1 VKLLALFWIFFRIGL
16 VSFGGVFSVLPE
28 LQRALVD
35 DGLVTQEGFLR
46 AFVLGQVVPG
56 PNMAMCT
63 VIGWHVAGLAGAV
76 VAFVG
81 IYSGPVAIMGAAYAG
96 YHRWRNITWVRRLEL
111 AMRPVVLGLLAASA
125 ASLMWTAAGTHHV
138 LALVVA
144 VVVGVLAAT
153 TRISALAVLFVGAA
167 AWSIGQLLVRGL

>member
-1 VKLLALFWIFFRIGL
+1 VKLLGLFWIFFRLGL

-35 DGLVTQEGFLR
+35 GGLVTPEGFVQ

-63 VIGWHVAGLAGAV
+63 VIGWHVAGLAGAL

-81 IYSGPVAIMGAAYAG
+81 IYSGPVAIMGAAYAL
-96 YHRWRNITWVRRLEL
+96 YHRWRDVTWVRRMEL

-125 ASLMWTAAGTHHV
+125 LTLMWTAAAGRYWQ
-138 LALVVA
+138 ALGVA
-144 VVVGVLAAT
+144 LLVGVLAAT
-153 TRISALAVLFVGAA
+153 TRLGALTLLFVGAA
-167 AWSIGQLLVRGL
+167 GWSLGQLLLP

>member
-1 VKLLALFWIFFRIGL
+1 MKLLALFWIFFRIGL

-35 DGLVTQEGFLR
+35 DGLVTQEGFLK

-96 YHRWRNITWVRRLEL
+96 YHRWRNVTWVRRLEL

-138 LALVVA
+138 LAVLVA
-144 VVVGVLAAT
+144 AVVGVLAAT
-153 TRISALAVLFVGAA
+153 TRISALAVLFVGAV
-167 AWSIGQLLVRGL
+167 AWSVGLLLL

>member
-1 VKLLALFWIFFRIGL
+1 VKLLALFWIFFRVGL

-35 DGLVTQEGFLR
+35 GGLVTPEGFVQ

-63 VIGWHVAGLAGAV
+63 VIGWHVAGPAGAL
-76 VAFVG
+76 VAFLG
-81 IYSGPVAIMGAAYAG
+81 IYSGPVAMMGAAYAA
-96 YHRWRNITWVRRLEL
+96 YHRWRAVIWVRRLEL

-125 ASLMWTAAGTHHV
+125 ATLRWTAAGAHHV
-138 LALVVA
+138 LALGGA
-144 VVVGVLAAT
+144 VVVGALAAKS
-153 TRISALAVLFVGAA
+153 RLGALSLLFVGAL
-167 AWSIGQLLVRGL
+167 AWTVGQLLL

>member
-1 VKLLALFWIFFRIGL
+1 MKLLGLFWIFFRLGL
-16 VSFGGVFSVLPE
+16 VSFGGVFAVLPE

-35 DGLVTQEGFLR
+35 RGFVTPEGFVQ

-63 VIGWHVAGLAGAV
+63 VIGWHVAGLPGAV

-81 IYSGPVAIMGAAYAG
+81 IYTGPVAIMGAAYAV
-96 YHRWRNITWVRRLEL
+96 YHRWRRVTWVRRLEL
-111 AMRPVVLGLLAASA
+111 AMRPVVLGLLSASA

-138 LALVVA
+138 LAIAVA
-144 VVVGVLAAT
+144 VLVG
-153 TRISALAVLFVGAA
+153 ALATRTRFGALGLLFVGAL
-167 AWSIGQLLVRGL
+167 AWSAGQLLS

>member
-1 VKLLALFWIFFRIGL
+1 VKLLALFWIFFRVGL

-28 LQRALVD
+28 LQRELVD
-35 DGLVTQEGFLR
+35 GGLITPDGFVQ

-63 VIGWHVAGLAGAV
+63 VIGWHVYGLAGAV
-76 VAFVG
+76 VAFVA
-81 IYSGPVAIMGAAYAG
+81 IYSGPVAMMGAAYAV
-96 YHRWRNITWVRRLEL
+96 YHRWRNVTWVRRLEL

-125 ASLMWTAAGTHHV
+125 ASLMWTAAGTQHV

-144 VVVGVLAAT
+144 VLVGLLAAK
-153 TRISALAVLFVGAA
+153 TRLGALALLFVGAA
-167 AWSIGQLLVRGL
+167 AWSVGQLVL

>member
-1 VKLLALFWIFFRIGL
+1 VKLLGLFWVFFRLGL

-35 DGLVTQEGFLR
+35 GGLVTPEGFVQ

-63 VIGWHVAGLAGAV
+63 VIGWHVAGPAGAV
-76 VAFVG
+76 AAFLG
-81 IYSGPVAIMGAAYAG
+81 IYSGPVAMMGVAYAV
-96 YHRWRNITWVRRLEL
+96 YHRWRAVTWVRRLEL

-125 ASLMWTAAGTHHV
+125 ASLMWTAAGGQHV
-138 LALVVA
+138 LAIAVA
-144 VVVGVLAAT
+144 VLVGVLAART
-153 TRISALAVLFVGAA
+153 KLGALSLLFVGAA
-167 AWSIGQLLVRGL
+167 AWSLGQLLF

>member
-35 DGLVTQEGFLR
+35 GGLVTPEGFIQ

-56 PNMAMCT
+56 PKWRCAPSSA
-63 VIGWHVAGLAGAV
+63 WHAAGPAGAV
-76 VAFVG
+76 VAFLG
-81 IYSGPVAIMGAAYAG
+81 IYSGPVAMMGVAYAV
-96 YHRWRNITWVRRLEL
+96 YHRWRDVTWVRRLEL
-111 AMRPVVLGLLAASA
+111 AMRPVVLGLLGASA

-144 VVVGVLAAT
+144 VAVGVLAAK
-153 TRISALAVLFVGAA
+153 TRLGALSLLFVGAA
-167 AWSIGQLLVRGL
+167 TWSLGQLVL

>member
-1 VKLLALFWIFFRIGL
+1 MKLLGLFWIFFRVGL

-35 DGLVTQEGFLR
+35 GGLVTNQGFIQ

-63 VIGWHVAGLAGAV
+63 AIGWHVAGPAGAA

-81 IYSGPVAIMGAAYAG
+81 IYSGPVAIMGAAYAV
-96 YHRWRNITWVRRLEL
+96 YHRWRNVTWVRRLEL
-111 AMRPVVLGLLAASA
+111 AMRPVVLGLLGASA
-125 ASLMWTAAGTHHV
+125 ISLMLTAANGQRL
-138 LALVVA
+138 LALGVA
-144 VVVGVLAAT
+144 IVVGFLAAR
-153 TRISALAVLFVGAA
+153 TRLGALSLLFVGAA
-167 AWSIGQLLVRGL
+167 AWSLGQALL

>member
-35 DGLVTQEGFLR
+35 DGLITQEGFLK

-76 VAFVG
+76 AAFVG

-96 YHRWRNITWVRRLEL
+96 YHRWRNVTWVRRLEL

-138 LALVVA
+138 LALLVA
-144 VVVGVLAAT
+144 AVVGVLAAT
-153 TRISALAVLFVGAA
+153 TRMSALSVLFVGAL
-167 AWSIGQLLVRGL
+167 AWSLGQALL

>member
-1 VKLLALFWIFFRIGL
+1 VKLLALFWIFFRVGL

-28 LQRALVD
+28 LQRELVD
-35 DGLVTQEGFLR
+35 GGLITPDGFVQ

-63 VIGWHVAGLAGAV
+63 VIGWHVYGLAGAV
-76 VAFVG
+76 VAFVA
-81 IYSGPVAIMGAAYAG
+81 IYSGPVAMMGTAYAV
-96 YHRWRNITWVRRLEL
+96 YHRWRDVTWVRRLEL

-125 ASLMWTAAGTHHV
+125 ASLMWTAAGTQHV

-144 VVVGVLAAT
+144 VGVGVLAVK
-153 TRISALAVLFVGAA
+153 TRLGALALLFVGAA
-167 AWSIGQLLVRGL
+167 TWSLGQLVL

>member
-1 VKLLALFWIFFRIGL
+1 MNLLALFWIFFRLGL

-35 DGLVTQEGFLR
+35 GGLVTPEGFVQ

-63 VIGWHVAGLAGAV
+63 VIGWHVAGPAGAL
-76 VAFVG
+76 VAFLG
-81 IYSGPVAIMGAAYAG
+81 IYSGPVAIMGAAYAA
-96 YHRWRNITWVRRLEL
+96 YHRWRAVTWVRRLEL

-125 ASLMWTAAGTHHV
+125 ASLMWTAAGTKHV
-138 LALVVA
+138 LAIGVA
-144 VVVGVLAAT
+144 VLVGVLAAKS
-153 TRISALAVLFVGAA
+153 RLGALSLLFVGAA
-167 AWSIGQLLVRGL
+167 AWSLGQAFL

>member
-1 VKLLALFWIFFRIGL
+1 MKLLALFWIFFRLGL
-16 VSFGGVFSVLPE
+16 VSFGSVFAVLPE

-35 DGLVTQEGFLR
+35 QGFITPEGFVQ

-81 IYSGPVAIMGAAYAG
+81 IYSGPVAIMGGAYAV
-96 YHRWRNITWVRRLEL
+96 YHRWRGVIWVRRLEL
-111 AMRPVVLGLLAASA
+111 ALRPVVLGLLAASA
-125 ASLMWTAAGTHHV
+125 ASLLWTAAGKQHL
-138 LALVVA
+138 LALGVA
-144 VVVGVLAAT
+144 LVVGVLAVR
-153 TRISALAVLFVGAA
+153 TRLGALALLFVGGL
-167 AWSIGQLLVRGL
+167 AWSLGQAAL

>member
-35 DGLVTQEGFLR
+35 DGLITQEGFLR

-96 YHRWRNITWVRRLEL
+96 YHRWRNVTWVRRLEL

-144 VVVGVLAAT
+144 AVVGVLAAT
-153 TRISALAVLFVGAA
+153 NRVNALALLFVGAA
-167 AWSIGQLLVRGL
+167 AWSIGQLLL